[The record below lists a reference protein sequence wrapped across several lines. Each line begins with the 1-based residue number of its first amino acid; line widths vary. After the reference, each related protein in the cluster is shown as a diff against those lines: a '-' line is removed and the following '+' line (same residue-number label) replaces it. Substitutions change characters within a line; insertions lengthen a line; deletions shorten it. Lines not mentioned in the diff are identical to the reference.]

1 MVVAANDSAREVFD
15 ATLKIEIQ
23 TQNSRVTL
31 WETPAAHSDKPR
43 SLKPGETLE
52 APLLEYE
59 IREPG
64 LHALTCSVSYWLP
77 APSSYIDPNG
87 PSERFGRSFR
97 KLYKFQVCDW
107 FRPSG

>member
-1 MVVAANDSAREVFD
+1 MFD

-23 TQNSRVTL
+23 TQNSRQLL
-31 WETPAAHSDKPR
+31 WETPAPDKDMPR
-43 SLKPGETLE
+43 PLAPGETIE

-64 LHALTCSVSYWLP
+64 LHALTCSVTYWLP

-97 KLYKFQVCDW
+97 KLYKFQV
-107 FRPSG
+107 R